1 MESKPNVRHNREA
14 HRFEVDLGDSTA
26 IAAYTLHEGAI
37 VFTHTEVPEQHEGQ
51 GIGKMLIKAGLEH
64 ARSEGLQ
71 VIPSCPFFA
80 AYMKKHEEVQDL
92 LASYDREHLGIDS

>member
-1 MESKPNVRHNREA
+1 MERDLHVHHDREA

-26 IAAYTLHEGAI
+26 IAAYSLHDGAI

-51 GIGKMLIKAGLEH
+51 GIGTLLIKAGLDH
-64 ARSEGLQ
+64 ARGEGLM

-92 LASYDREHLGIDS
+92 LAPYDREHLGIDS